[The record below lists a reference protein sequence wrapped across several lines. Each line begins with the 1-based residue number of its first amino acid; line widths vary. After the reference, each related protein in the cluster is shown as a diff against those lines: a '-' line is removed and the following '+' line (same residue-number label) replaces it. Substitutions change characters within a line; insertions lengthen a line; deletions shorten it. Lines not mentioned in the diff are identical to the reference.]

1 MKKSIMLVAAAM
13 LYATTVSY
21 SQTRGTGAG
30 ETNKPSE
37 QNPNSQTTNKTH
49 QGNSE
54 KTSAAPSGGS
64 AQAGNTGATDT
75 RSKQAQQNTPGDGST
90 RPGGAS
96 NENANDVGRYSDN
109 DAANEK
115 SMLNSK
121 KAVEARRKNL
131 TEADTTAK
139 KGSGSAPKN
148 TKNHTG
154 TTGNYQN
161 KEMKH
166 NQRVPTRP

>member
-1 MKKSIMLVAAAM
+1 MKKSIMLVAAAI
-13 LYATTVSY
+13 LYATTISY
-21 SQTRGTGAG
+21 SQTTGTGAG
-30 ETNKPSE
+30 ETNKPSA
-37 QNPNSQTTNKTH
+37 QNPNSQAPSKTH
-49 QGNSE
+49 QGNTDKGSP
-54 KTSAAPSGGS
+54 APSGGS
-64 AQAGNTGATDT
+64 AQGGNTGKVDT

-121 KAVEARRKNL
+121 KAVEARRKNM
-131 TEADTTAK
+131 TEGDTTMK

-154 TTGNYQN
+154 KTGNYQN
-161 KEMKH
+161 QEIKH
-166 NQRVPTRP
+166 NQRTPTRP